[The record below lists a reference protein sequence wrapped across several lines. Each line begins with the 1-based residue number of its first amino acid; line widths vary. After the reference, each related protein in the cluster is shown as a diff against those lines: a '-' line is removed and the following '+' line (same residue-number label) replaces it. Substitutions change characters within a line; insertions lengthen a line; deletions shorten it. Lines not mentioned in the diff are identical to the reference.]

1 MANLATLRSDLADAL
16 SAVGNTVVAFAY
28 PKEQPN
34 SNSLVLVPSSPY
46 IIPVSIGG
54 LSNRL
59 NVRFDITAVVSA
71 ADNQAAMANI
81 ENLMLGVLNALPTG
95 CAIVSPWSGPLPE
108 DVGPSKMITSQ
119 MTVELV
125 TTNNGN

>member
-1 MANLATLRSDLADAL
+1 MADLSTLRSDLATAL
-16 SAVGNTVVAFAY
+16 SAVGNTVVSFAY

-34 SNSLVLVPSSPY
+34 SNSIVLVPSTPY
-46 IIPVSIGG
+46 ITPVAIGG

-59 NVRFDITAVVSA
+59 NIRFDITVVVSA

-81 ENLMLGVLNALPTG
+81 ENLMLGVLNALPAGT
-95 CAIVSPWSGPLPE
+95 AIVSPWSGPLPE
-108 DVGPSKMITSQ
+108 DIGPSKMITSQ
-119 MTVELV
+119 LTVELV

>member
-1 MANLATLRSDLADAL
+1 MADLSTLRDDLATALAT
-16 SAVGNTVVAFAY
+16 VGNTVVAFAY

-34 SNSLVLVPSSPY
+34 QNSLVLVPSSPY
-46 IIPVSIGG
+46 IIPVAIGG

-59 NVRFDITAVVSA
+59 NVRFDITAVVGA

-81 ENLMLGVLNALPTG
+81 ENLMLGVLNVLPQGTS
-95 CAIVSPWSGPLPE
+95 IVSPWSGPLPE
-108 DVGPSKMITSQ
+108 DIGPTKLITSQ
-119 MTVELV
+119 LTVELV